1 MRQGILLA
9 AVLMLATACAR
20 VPLTGRKQ
28 TKLLP
33 ESSLSAASLDVY
45 RDFLASNTVLRSGE
59 DAEMVRRVG
68 TRLAAAVEDILR
80 VEGMIDRIS
89 ELDWEFNL
97 VQDPL
102 ANAWAMPGGKVVIYT
117 GILPLTQSEAGLAVV
132 MGHELAHAVARH
144 GNERMS
150 QMMLAEV
157 GMVALDIA
165 TSQEPEQTRQWLM
178 LAAGMGSQLGVMLPF
193 SRLHE
198 SEADELG
205 LIFMAHAG
213 YDPAEAVPFW
223 TRMSHASAGAS
234 PPEFLST
241 HPSHNSRIEN
251 IQTKYLP
258 VARTYYE
265 KAKQSKP

>member
-1 MRQGILLA
+1 MRHGILLA
-9 AVLMLATACAR
+9 ALLLLAAACSK

-33 ESSLSAASLDVY
+33 ESELSATSLDAY
-45 RDFLASNTVLRSGE
+45 REFLSSSTVVRTGA

-68 TRLAAAVEDILR
+68 ARLAASVEDILR
-80 VEGMIDRIS
+80 QEGMADRMA
-89 ELDWEFNL
+89 ELKWEFNL

-117 GILPLTQSEAGLAVV
+117 GILPLTETEAGLAVV

-150 QMMLAEV
+150 QMIMAQMGL
-157 GMVALDIA
+157 VALDMA
-165 TSQEPEQTRQWLM
+165 TSRESEQTRQLLM
-178 LAAGMGSQLGVMLPF
+178 LAAGVGSQIGVMLPF

-198 SEADELG
+198 AEADEMG

-223 TRMSHASAGAS
+223 TRMSKASAGTYV
-234 PPEFLST
+234 PEFLST
-241 HPSHNSRIEN
+241 HPSHKSRIEE

-258 VARTYYE
+258 VARTYY
-265 KAKQSKP
+265 KKVQQD